1 MLDGDSI
8 RMIIAM
14 VILIALSGLFSATET
29 AFNTF
34 NRVRMKNLAADG
46 NKRAALVLKLAD
58 DYDAL
63 LTTILIGNNIVN
75 IALTAIATVMFVA
88 WFPHNGA
95 AISTA
100 VTTVLVLIFG
110 EVSPKSIAKESPD
123 RFSLTVAPVIRALM
137 YVFTP
142 FNAFFRAWKRMLAKL
157 FKLKGTAAMTEEEL
171 ITIVDEVQEDGGIN
185 EKEGELIRSVIEFDD
200 AEVSDILTPRVD
212 VVAIDKD
219 ADIEEITDL
228 FYRTGFSRLPVYD
241 ETIDNVIGV
250 LHEKEFYYLCRNQD
264 KDITSVLTKP
274 FLIPCHMKISNLLTK
289 FQQAKAHMAIVLD
302 DYGGM
307 MGVVTLEDVI
317 EELVGDIWDEHDE
330 VIELFRENT
339 DGSVN
344 ISGDAR
350 PIDVFDYFDIEP
362 EDEDELPQ
370 TVSGWV
376 TMQLGRF
383 PEAGAN
389 FDVGALHVEV
399 LKVDDK
405 LVEEIC
411 VTKTASD
418 DASSETEKK
427 E

>member
-1 MLDGDSI
+1 MPDSQSLP
-8 RMIIAM
+8 MIIAM
-14 VILIALSGLFSATET
+14 VCLIAGSALFSATET

-34 NRVRMKNLAADG
+34 NRVRMKNLASDG
-46 NKRAALVLKLAD
+46 DKRAALVLRLSD

-100 VTTVLVLIFG
+100 VTTVLVLVFG

-123 RFSLTVAPVIRALM
+123 GFAKAIAPLMRLLMILFKPLT
-137 YVFTP
+137 F
-142 FNAFFRAWKRMLAKL
+142 FFRMWKKLLAKL
-157 FKLKGTAAMTEEEL
+157 FKLDGAQAMTEEEL

-185 EKEGELIRSVIEFDD
+185 ETEGELIRSVIEFDD
-200 AEVSDILTPRVD
+200 AEVADVITPRVD

-219 ADIEEITDL
+219 TPFEEIADL
-228 FYRTGFSRLPVYD
+228 FFRTGFSRLPVYD
-241 ETIDNVIGV
+241 ETIDTIVGV
-250 LHEKEFYYLCRNQD
+250 LHEKEFYHRCIRDGETLAA
-264 KDITSVLTKP
+264 VLNKP
-274 FLIPCHMKISNLLTK
+274 FLVPCHMKISKLLEK
-289 FQQAKAHMAIVLD
+289 FREAKAQLAIVLD

-307 MGVVTLEDVI
+307 MGIVTLEDVI

-330 VIELFRENT
+330 VVELFT
-339 DGSVN
+339 AHDDGSVS

-350 PIDVFDYFDIEP
+350 MSDVFDYFDIEP
-362 EDEDELPQ
+362 ENEDELPQ

-376 TMQLGRF
+376 TMVLGEF
-383 PEAGAN
+383 PEAGVT
-389 FDVGALHVEV
+389 FDADGLHVEITQV
-399 LKVDDK
+399 SER
-405 LVEEIC
+405 LVGEIR
-411 VTKTASD
+411 VTKLPEAASD
-418 DASSETEKK
+418 EE